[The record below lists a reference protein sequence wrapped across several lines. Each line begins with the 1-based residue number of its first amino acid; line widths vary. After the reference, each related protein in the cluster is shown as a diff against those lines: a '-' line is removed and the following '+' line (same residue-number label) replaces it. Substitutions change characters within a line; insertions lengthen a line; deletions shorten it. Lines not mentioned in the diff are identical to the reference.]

1 VTTVCLACLI
11 LLGMSACTVKCSQ
24 GRVFADRVGG
34 KNNKGLRPV
43 SESQPAYCLT
53 SPVCF

>member
-1 VTTVCLACLI
+1 MTTVCLACLI